1 MERFSRLLD
10 DLYFTNSTNA
20 KEAIFLV
27 IKTLAN
33 LDFSKP
39 CGFLERAK
47 DLGFSTDELKNMK
60 SAIIKSKGVIE
71 DIEDSSV
78 RDNLYVLKYNSH
90 TSAVALDVT
99 PSPLIKIQAPIVKSM
114 LDFFI
119 KYHINTT
126 QQFISVLRNAKDWG
140 STISGMAS
148 YSLMGMPANMALNY
162 MMGCIYHGGTY
173 NPFDSYK
180 DGMAFVGESML
191 GQVSR
196 IPMMV
201 LASFTGDKAGSNPIS
216 NPLFTEIG
224 NIFGGA
230 YHSKLKSSILSNSY
244 YYNKDESAD
253 IYKLVKAISGITPF
267 GQLGLSSYK
276 FYQNNSN

>member
-201 LASFTGDKAGSNPIS
+201 LASFTAPIIMLNLPDASMKYFLQKITVNDKAKKS
-216 NPLFTEIG
+216 EM
-224 NIFGGA
+224 
-230 YHSKLKSSILSNSY
+230 YSSIINLGTCRSKGY
-244 YYNKDESAD
+244 FD
-253 IYKLVKAISGITPF
+253 SGIDVENAP
-267 GQLGLSSYK
+267 
-276 FYQNNSN
+276 